1 MRRHLCRKRRD
12 VFNVAI
18 CDAIKVS
25 TTSRPRP
32 SPLSLLQLPSAKIN
46 ICLSLHRQTFSSRV
60 KGDFIVGCFAEF
72 SKYLLHLKPDGP
84 HEAADDVE
92 VVYYNILFLF

>member
-1 MRRHLCRKRRD
+1 
-12 VFNVAI
+12 
-18 CDAIKVS
+18 
-25 TTSRPRP
+25 
-32 SPLSLLQLPSAKIN
+32 
-46 ICLSLHRQTFSSRV
+46 V

-92 VVYYNILFLF
+92 VVEYNILFLFLTIFFYLSFIFLS

>member
-1 MRRHLCRKRRD
+1 MFFRILNIFATLFVSQTTCLQRRQIEVTTPQCCTRR
-12 VFNVAI
+12 
-18 CDAIKVS
+18 
-25 TTSRPRP
+25 T
-32 SPLSLLQLPSAKIN
+32 PLSLLQLPSAKIN
-46 ICLSLHRQTFSSRV
+46 IYLSLHRQTFSSCV

-92 VVYYNILFLF
+92 VV